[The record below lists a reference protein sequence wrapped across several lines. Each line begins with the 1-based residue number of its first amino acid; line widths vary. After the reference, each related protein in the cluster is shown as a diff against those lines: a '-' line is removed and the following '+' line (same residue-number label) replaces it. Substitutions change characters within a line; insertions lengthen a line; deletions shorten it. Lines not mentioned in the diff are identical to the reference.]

1 MPQEY
6 KDATYSLNTGI
17 EGQIT
22 PPIYASPGVLTST
35 TAVAGTYIATSGTP
49 QLTTQ
54 VNPTLTIVTG
64 QSNAMAEQVLAV
76 VGQVYNSPGG
86 ILNKAQNNGSTVTTG
101 GGP

>member
-35 TAVAGTYIATSGTP
+35 TAVAGTYIATSGTA
-49 QLTTQ
+49 Q
-54 VNPTLTIVTG
+54 VST
-64 QSNAMAEQVLAV
+64 QSNQNTNPMATVTSAEQNLAV
-76 VGQVYNSPGG
+76 IGQVYNSPGG